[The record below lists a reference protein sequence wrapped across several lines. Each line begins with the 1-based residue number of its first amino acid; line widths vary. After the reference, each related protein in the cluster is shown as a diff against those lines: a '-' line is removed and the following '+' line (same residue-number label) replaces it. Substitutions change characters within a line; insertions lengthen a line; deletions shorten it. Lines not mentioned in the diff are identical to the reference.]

1 MLVNSC
7 CDGKSEK
14 ELAKKSSKR
23 REAMKRVEG
32 RDDMFGHLSRN
43 QDAMLPAGAGLC
55 FYWPLCHWIEIYI
68 TL

>member
-55 FYWPLCHWIEIYI
+55 FY
-68 TL
+68 